1 MLLLGKHLDNKT
13 MDKQI
18 VDTLKESF
26 NGPLLQDNPDANVGK
41 SERII
46 SLGTGAFILFNGIT
60 NIFSHPL
67 ISLGKIMIG
76 GSLLQRGLTGY
87 CPLKSAVEDSIETPA
102 PRPLIAS
109 QSIPVS

>member
-1 MLLLGKHLDNKT
+1 MDN
-13 MDKQI
+13 QI
-18 VDTLKESF
+18 IDTLKESF
-26 NGPLLQDNPDANVGK
+26 NGPLLQDNPDANVSK

-67 ISLGKIMIG
+67 LSLGKIMIG

-87 CPLKSAVEDSIETPA
+87 CPLKASIEDNFETPA
-102 PRPLIAS
+102 PLPLS
-109 QSIPVS
+109 SPQTIPVS

>member
-1 MLLLGKHLDNKT
+1 MNN
-13 MDKQI
+13 QI
-18 VDTLKESF
+18 IDTLKESM

-67 ISLGKIMIG
+67 LSLGKIMIG

-87 CPLKSAVEDSIETPA
+87 CPLKSAMEDSFETPV
-102 PRPLIAS
+102 PQPLATS
-109 QSIPVS
+109 PQTIPVS